1 MNLGEKLSKTKR
13 RIILALSFLKKDHP
27 RMILPGKRRGKDDPS
42 PLYHSTINKVKLVT
56 LISLSAIGLFLA
68 GLIIYLQITG
78 RALRRFG
85 YVEIGDK
92 RYTAVYAISPAER
105 QQGLSGRKS
114 IGADGMVFINP
125 RLETSVFWMNKMEI
139 PLDFVWIADGVVVDL
154 HEQVPTPADAG
165 SIVRVRP
172 IQPVDTV
179 IELYS
184 GTISR
189 DNITIGTPVNR
200 VLNWYFSLW

>member
-1 MNLGEKLSKTKR
+1 
-13 RIILALSFLKKDHP
+13 
-27 RMILPGKRRGKDDPS
+27 MILPGKRRGKDDPS
-42 PLYHSTINKVKLVT
+42 PHNDPSPLDNPTLSKPKLAT

-154 HEQVPTPADAG
+154 HEQVPPPADTG
-165 SIVRVRP
+165 TIVRVRP

-179 IELYS
+179 IELSS

-189 DNITIGTPVNR
+189 DNITIGTPVKR